1 MRQQPDK
8 STAAE
13 PFKSHHNMKRRIAIL
28 VAMIVLMLAGSKP
41 AAAQNRYI
49 VRTTGGLTTVLHLC
63 LSAGCQ
69 VQGSLDGP
77 ASQTYLVT
85 SFPVYSAA
93 FNGSVVGI
101 ASTMDWDTRSS
112 FSNYGTTVAWI
123 AAPGEYV
130 TYPGATYAS
139 ASGTSF
145 SSPLVAGTASLLIG
159 AKPPLNQKQAAG
171 AWSHAVQFTPDFNHG
186 RLDVYQAISVWL
198 NSSNSGSCFL
208 FCW

>member
-1 MRQQPDK
+1 VRQQPNK

-41 AAAQNRYI
+41 AAAQNRSI
-49 VRTTGGLTTVLHLC
+49 VRTTGGLTSVLHLC
-63 LSAGCQ
+63 FSAGCQ

-77 ASQTYLVT
+77 AGRSYLVT
-85 SFPVYSAA
+85 SSPVYCAA

-101 ASTMDWDTRSS
+101 ASTMDRSS
-112 FSNYGTTVAWI
+112 FSNYGTTVARI
-123 AAPGEYV
+123 AAPGEYL
-130 TYPGATYAS
+130 TYPGGTYAS

-145 SSPLVAGTASLLIG
+145 SSPLVAGTASLLIS
-159 AKPPLNQKQAAG
+159 AKPPLNQKQAAS
-171 AWSHAVQFTPDFNHG
+171 ALSHAVQFTPDFNHG

>member
-1 MRQQPDK
+1 
-8 STAAE
+8 
-13 PFKSHHNMKRRIAIL
+13 
-28 VAMIVLMLAGSKP
+28 MIVLMLAGSKP

-49 VRTTGGLTTVLHLC
+49 VPTMGGLTTVLHLC

-77 ASQTYLVT
+77 AGQTYLVT

-112 FSNYGTTVAWI
+112 FSNYGTTTAWI
-123 AAPGEYV
+123 ASSGEYV
-130 TYPGATYAS
+130 TYPGATYTS

-159 AKPPLNQKQAAG
+159 AKPPLNQKQVAG

-186 RLDVYQAISVWL
+186 RLDVYQAISVWVT
-198 NSSNSGSCFL
+198 SSNSGSGFL
-208 FCW
+208 FCR